1 MVSFSFGPG
10 KPEPSPLPEFELTNF
25 GRRFV
30 EEGIVEGRLER
41 VNLQPGEVQVLFH
54 LQAGL
59 TTEEI
64 LQELG
69 TTWRDGGYADFRRL
83 TSGNLIK
90 RIRTEIPTAFKDF
103 EVHF

>member
-1 MVSFSFGPG
+1 M
-10 KPEPSPLPEFELTNF
+10 
-25 GRRFV
+25 
-30 EEGIVEGRLER
+30 
-41 VNLQPGEVQVLFH
+41 FH

-90 RIRTEIPTAFKDF
+90 RVRTEIPTAFKDF

>member
-1 MVSFSFGPG
+1 MVSFSLGPG
-10 KPEPSPLPEFELTNF
+10 KPEPNPLPEFELTNF

-30 EEGIVEGRLER
+30 EEGVVEGRLER

-69 TTWRDGGYADFRRL
+69 TTWRDEGYKDFRRL
-83 TSGNLIK
+83 LKGKLIE
-90 RIRTEIPTAFKDF
+90 RVRTEIPIAFKDF
-103 EVHF
+103 EAYF